1 MLKILGAKLYLFYW
15 PKGNLGIKEWTRWK
29 NAISARTL
37 AFFCVSDIFFHVL
50 VWADLVVYLWHFPK
64 SDWLMWWWRV
74 KYKGTQTERA
84 LTLDNISVHIL
95 HTDLYIS

>member
-1 MLKILGAKLYLFYW
+1 
-15 PKGNLGIKEWTRWK
+15 
-29 NAISARTL
+29 
-37 AFFCVSDIFFHVL
+37 
-50 VWADLVVYLWHFPK
+50 
-64 SDWLMWWWRV
+64 MWWWRV